1 MKFKKIWEEV
11 KKYDYKKLL
20 CVRNYVIAGCVAL
33 LAVAVV
39 LNATLPRGDGETVDN
54 ESTKILGNSILTD
67 ANTPTEGDTDEAEN
81 FFASAVINRQRVR
94 DEAMA
99 VLREVADSPD
109 AMQDAKEDALESI
122 ERMVNEMNCEV
133 NIETLV
139 KAKGFEECVAVISE
153 EKCSVIVKSEGLKDD
168 QVAQILDIV
177 ITESDLSPENITII
191 EKTA

>member
-1 MKFKKIWEEV
+1 
-11 KKYDYKKLL
+11 
-20 CVRNYVIAGCVAL
+20 
-33 LAVAVV
+33 
-39 LNATLPRGDGETVDN
+39 
-54 ESTKILGNSILTD
+54 
-67 ANTPTEGDTDEAEN
+67 
-81 FFASAVINRQRVR
+81 
-94 DEAMA
+94 MA

>member
-1 MKFKKIWEEV
+1 MKFKEIWEKV

-54 ESTKILGNSILTD
+54 ESTKILGNS
-67 ANTPTEGDTDEAEN
+67 PTEGDTDEAEN

-177 ITESDLSPENITII
+177 ITESDLSAENITII